1 MSSLADAAPPDPQ
14 GAGVDGQRLL
24 TPPAQAQLRAEIEQ
38 AGGAEVT
45 FGGRADAEGRVAS
58 LEVLS
63 RGHATA
69 APALV
74 QRALEFDALLH
85 NHPSGTLLPSE
96 ADLHVA
102 HLLGESGVGFLIVD
116 NLAQRAYAVVPVR
129 ERRGSPLTPEVVQA
143 FLDDDG
149 PLARALGGSYEPRAG
164 QVRMSHEVARALAGD
179 RVALL
184 EAGTGTGKTFAYL
197 VPGVLHALGTGER
210 VVVSTATKHLQE
222 QIAAKD
228 APLLARALEAEGR
241 GKLRLA
247 VVKGRGNYVSLRRA
261 GEAAR
266 LQTVDFGSDAEAAE
280 VARLTAWATTTP
292 HGDRTELSPPPSAEA
307 WDYVSSQ
314 ADNCL
319 GLKCPSYRECHYYAA
334 RQKASQAQVIVVNHS
349 LLFADLAIKGEL
361 GFKNPAVLPPFSRV
375 ILDEAHHVERAAGDH
390 FGAQLTRLGALRALG
405 KLARQRNH
413 RRGALGALQRRLLRL
428 AGEAP
433 QRLARHLEEV
443 LLPLRLRC
451 GEQLELAFDRIVSA
465 LAHELQGY
473 AAIRQRL
480 GAELGE
486 LAEPLATLHESLT
499 LLTARLRQFVEEAK
513 AILSER
519 DQQALQGPLKE
530 VESASRRLERT
541 AQAVAMIQQSSA
553 DFVRWVEITPRR
565 GKAPRVSLHAVPL
578 DVGPLLREALF
589 ERAATVVLCSA
600 TLTIQGRFKF
610 LEQRLGLSTL
620 PAARL
625 QREVV
630 PSPFDYGRQAL
641 LAVPGDLPF
650 PTRGEY
656 EGLACGL
663 IAQLLRRSQGRAF
676 VLFTAYSAL
685 RRARAQLERELAGD
699 GFALLA
705 QGELSRGELL
715 ARFRD
720 TPRAVLLGTDS
731 FWEGVDVAGDTLV
744 LVVIAR
750 LPFRVPTEPLQEAR
764 AEAIER
770 RGGNAF
776 LELQLP
782 EAVLKL
788 KQGFGRLIRRQDDR
802 GCVVVC
808 DRRIVAKWYGRVFF
822 ESLPGPRVEVLP
834 AGELADAIAPW
845 VR

>member
-1 MSSLADAAPPDPQ
+1 MTAVSDAEEPEGEP
-14 GAGVDGQRLL
+14 AGVDALRLV
-24 TPPAQAQLRAEIEQ
+24 TPAARDRMRAEIEQ

-45 FGGRADAEGRVAS
+45 FGGRADGEGRVAQV
-58 LEVLS
+58 EVLS
-63 RGHATA
+63 RGHMAA
-69 APALV
+69 APAFV

-85 NHPSGTLLPSE
+85 NHPSGVLLPSE
-96 ADLHVA
+96 ADLQVA
-102 HLLGESGVGFLIVD
+102 HLLGENGVGFLIVD
-116 NLAQRAYAVVPVR
+116 NPVGRAYAVVPLR
-129 ERRGSPLTPEVVQA
+129 PRRGSPLTPELVQG
-143 FLDDDG
+143 FLDDAG
-149 PLARALGGSYEPRAG
+149 PLARALGGTYEPRPG
-164 QVRMSHEVARALAGD
+164 QVRMAHAVGEALAGNKL
-179 RVALL
+179 ALL

-197 VPGVLHALGTGER
+197 VPAVLHALGTGER

-241 GKLRLA
+241 GTLRLA

-261 GEAAR
+261 EEAAR
-266 LQTVDFGSDAEAAE
+266 LSGMDFGNEREAAE
-280 VARLTAWATTTP
+280 VARLLEWVEGTA
-292 HGDRTELSPPPSAEA
+292 HGERSELSPPPSSEA
-307 WDYVSSQ
+307 WEHVASQ

-319 GLKCPSYRECHYYAA
+319 GLKCPRYRDCHYYAA
-334 RQKASQAQVIVVNHS
+334 RHKAAQAQVIVVNHS

-361 GFKNPAVLPPFSRV
+361 GFKSPAVLPPFSRV

-390 FGAQLTRLGALRALG
+390 FGAQLTRIGALRALG
-405 KLARQRNH
+405 RLARQRNH
-413 RRGALGALQRRLLRL
+413 RRGALGTLQRRLLKL
-428 AGEAP
+428 SGEAP
-433 QRLARHLEEV
+433 ARLARQIEDV

-451 GEQLELAFDRIVSA
+451 GERLEQAFEGIAHA
-465 LAHELQGY
+465 LAEELVGY
-473 AAIRQRL
+473 AQIRQRL
-480 GAELGE
+480 GADLGPLGE
-486 LAEPLATLHESLT
+486 PLTELHESLS
-499 LLTARLRQFVEEAK
+499 LLVTRLGRFSDEAR
-513 AILSER
+513 AILPER
-519 DQQALQGPLKE
+519 EQERLLGPLKE
-530 VESASRRLERT
+530 VEGATRRLKRT
-541 AQAVAMIQQSSA
+541 AGAVSTIQSYSPEV
-553 DFVRWVEITPRR
+553 VRWVEVTPRR
-565 GKAPRVSLHAVPL
+565 NKAPRISLHAVPL
-578 DVGPLLREALF
+578 QVGSALREALF
-589 ERAATVVLCSA
+589 DRAATVVLCSA
-600 TLTIQGRFKF
+600 TLTIQGRFTF
-610 LEQRLGLSTL
+610 LEQRLGLAQL
-620 PAARL
+620 DPARL
-625 QREVV
+625 LREVV
-630 PSPFDYGRQAL
+630 ASPFDYGRQAL

-650 PTRGEY
+650 PNRGEY
-656 EGLACGL
+656 DALSAQL

-685 RRARAQLERELAGD
+685 RRARALLGGALAGE
-699 GFALLA
+699 GFTLLA

-720 TPRAVLLGTDS
+720 SPQAVLLGTDS
-731 FWEGVDVAGDTLV
+731 FWEGVDVAGDALT

-822 ESLPGPRVEVLP
+822 ESLPGPRVEVVPGEDLP
-834 AGELADAIAPW
+834 DAISGW